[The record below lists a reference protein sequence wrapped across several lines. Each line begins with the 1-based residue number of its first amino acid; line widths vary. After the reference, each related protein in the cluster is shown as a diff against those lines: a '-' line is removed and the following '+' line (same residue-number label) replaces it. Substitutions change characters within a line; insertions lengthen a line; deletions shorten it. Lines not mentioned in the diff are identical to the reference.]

1 MSKAAMPD
9 SINASC
15 HTAAMPKP
23 SIITFFTACMYH
35 LAGMILEIHCRTAG
49 MLSMGKIMPESNMTG
64 IISPIPDTIM
74 AATWFCTTHEMSNPN
89 DRATAIR
96 RRLKKDSVQRLPS
109 TGTCST

>member
-1 MSKAAMPD
+1 
-9 SINASC
+9 
-15 HTAAMPKP
+15 
-23 SIITFFTACMYH
+23 MYH

-74 AATWFCTTHEMSNPN
+74 AATWFCTTHEMNNPK